1 MIASNPAPLTMVK
14 IALLAGLLSSCQSNT
29 RAALPLS
36 EHEQA
41 QQRWQ
46 QQTLSTYRF
55 QVRQQCYCPPEAL
68 KPVVVTVING
78 QTDSTQPSVNPEIN
92 KTIDQ
97 WFAFIADKQRN
108 HWHRVDVRYHPT
120 LGYPQR
126 IQLDYSPRMADDE
139 QQYWIQDLAPL
150 TQ

>member
-1 MIASNPAPLTMVK
+1 MIANNPILLAMAR

-29 RAALPLS
+29 RGALPLS

-41 QQRWQ
+41 RQRWQ
-46 QQTLSTYRF
+46 QQSLSSYRF

-68 KPVVVTVING
+68 KPVAVTVING
-78 QTDSTQPSVNPEIN
+78 QTDSALPLANPDIN

-97 WFAFIADKQRN
+97 WFAFIADKQLN

-120 LGYPQR
+120 LGYPLH

-139 QQYWIQDLAPL
+139 QQYWIQNLAPL